1 MYENI
6 DWIPSYSILSRGPS
20 LKMQKPI
27 RPIISASIHQMALAR
42 KFPDL
47 ANYFFLEVSKIWFM
61 DKDKCN
67 ISVK

>member
-1 MYENI
+1 
-6 DWIPSYSILSRGPS
+6 
-20 LKMQKPI
+20 
-27 RPIISASIHQMALAR
+27 MALAR

-47 ANYFFLEVSKIWFM
+47 ANYFFLEVNNIWFI